1 MKVKSLLYAGALM
14 AVALFA
20 SCSNNDGDGVQLGKG
35 GIQFNASINGS
46 NPVQVSRATENSWQ
60 DGDKIGIFSAND
72 GETGF
77 AASNV
82 QYTTTA
88 AGVLS
93 AVTDGINYKDA
104 STKTNFRAYYPYNA
118 SATAGTVPVNVTD
131 QSDQAKLDL
140 LYAKAD
146 GKTSADQNIALAFD
160 HQLVKVVFNI
170 KAGTGVTLDG
180 LKTTLSGSATSGKFD
195 VGTGQFT
202 QDSNIQ
208 DILFK
213 VASDNATAEAIVLP
227 ATSLDGKTVT
237 FTTSDGSKGTVDL
250 SKELKVNGTLLKS
263 LDRGSKYTIPVT
275 LGESTTPGEFA
286 VSFGNAT
293 ISPWNNVAGDEVIVD
308 FGKGDT
314 PEPGEGDGTKDKP
327 YSVEQALT
335 KTADAGKSAWV
346 QGVIVGELN
355 NDGTLS
361 ATGVAD
367 YNVVLASTAGETD
380 ITKCFVVKISSAIR
394 SAVGLKSKPSNRGKV
409 IKLQGTFKAAPNY
422 GNPNLFIMEK
432 SGAYEFVGSDTP
444 EPTPSDVYL
453 EETFSNG
460 EGNFKIEDKSLGEG
474 LTYVW
479 KADTKYHYIK
489 ASAYLGKSIPSES
502 WLISPSI
509 DLSKATSP
517 ILVFEHANNK
527 FSNLDVMKQQI
538 SVEVNDGSGWKNVPI
553 DKYGDNA
560 SWNFVTATIDLSAYK
575 GKIIQIVFKYISSSE
590 SAGSWEIKN
599 LKVTER

>member
-14 AVALFA
+14 AVALLA

-118 SATAGTVPVNVTD
+118 SATVGTVPVNVTD

-327 YSVEQALT
+327 YSVEQAIAIQDGAQYWITGYIVGYVDGGSVASGAKFEGPFGGDVNVLLAASQDEKDVAKCIPVKLKNNPAEIRATFGLKANPKNLGKQVSLYGTLKNAYGTVPSMIDCVAGIMDGKEVGEAGGETPTPTPTTAPGTLT
-335 KTADAGKSAWV
+335 KAADLTEGTYAIGYYNGSAYKLMTNKLK
-346 QGVIVGELN
+346 GFYGE
-355 NDGTLS
+355 
-361 ATGVAD
+361 ATDWTSGEVAA
-367 YNVVLASTAGETD
+367 N
-380 ITKCFVVKISSAIR
+380 CQF
-394 SAVGLKSKPSNRGKV
+394 
-409 IKLQGTFKAAPNY
+409 KLT
-422 GNPNLFIMEK
+422 K
-432 SGAYEFVGSDTP
+432 SGEYWQIQGIDDLYVHFVKSGNYTNLKFDGSDTS
-444 EPTPSDVYL
+444 TGWSMTDVD
-453 EETFSNG
+453 G
-460 EGNFKIEDKSLGEG
+460 GG
-474 LTYVW
+474 
-479 KADTKYHYIK
+479 IK
-489 ASAYLGKSIPSES
+489 AVYGATGAWIAFTTDYGTYRNGYDGLKNGVYPS
-502 WLISPSI
+502 
-509 DLSKATSP
+509 
-517 ILVFEHANNK
+517 F
-527 FSNLDVMKQQI
+527 
-538 SVEVNDGSGWKNVPI
+538 
-553 DKYGDNA
+553 
-560 SWNFVTATIDLSAYK
+560 YK
-575 GKIIQIVFKYISSSE
+575 
-590 SAGSWEIKN
+590 IK
-599 LKVTER
+599 